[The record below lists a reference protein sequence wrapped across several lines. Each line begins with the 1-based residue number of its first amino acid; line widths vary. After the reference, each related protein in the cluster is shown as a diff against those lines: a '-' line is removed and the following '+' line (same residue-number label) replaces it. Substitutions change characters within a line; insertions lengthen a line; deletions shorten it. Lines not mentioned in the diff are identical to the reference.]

1 MTVESSKSRLHYAI
15 LVAVLV
21 ICVCFSVG
29 YALFGPPDLKASEHG
44 RALLKARDIGASQ
57 AFRNVIQKYPN
68 TYSAKLAA
76 QELPKVLLNEA
87 KKLSK
92 PDLYRDLLKEFPSS
106 NEAKTAKKEL
116 PQLLLRQ
123 ARSSQSVND
132 YFGFLN
138 EFPNEPES
146 VNVKNEIHKIYQ
158 NVIERFRAH
167 FTDTPQQVLFIE
179 KLTAYLE
186 NSGNAIVDVRFVQ
199 HLTKYDDFTS
209 EEPYSWEKEY
219 ILNKLKRFFTD
230 FHNHS
235 IELKEGEPLKDMK
248 EVEQITRPTIAIDFK
263 SDFNGTTYRSQNGD
277 YASGESV
284 TIKITMR
291 IPGES
296 VGFDI
301 SAKGRTPS
309 HFTASSGTDAY
320 RITGE
325 LATDGAF
332 EKLFK
337 QWTPTE

>member
-1 MTVESSKSRLHYAI
+1 MTVESSKSKLHYAI
-15 LVAVLV
+15 PVAVLV

-146 VNVKNEIHKIYQ
+146 ANVKNEIHKIYQ
-158 NVIERFRAH
+158 NAIERFRAH

-179 KLTAYLE
+179 KLAAYLE
-186 NSGNAIVDVRFVQ
+186 NSGNTLVDVRFVQ
-199 HLTKYDDFTS
+199 YLTKNDDYTS
-209 EEPYSWEKEY
+209 EEPYSWDKEY
-219 ILNKLKRFFTD
+219 VLNKLKLLFTD
-230 FHNHS
+230 FHNRS
-235 IELKEGEPLKDMK
+235 LELKEGEPLKDMK
-248 EVEQITRPTIAIDFK
+248 EAEQITRPTIAIDFK
-263 SDFNGTTYRSQNGD
+263 SEFNGAFYSSKSGGF
-277 YASGESV
+277 ASGKNV
-284 TIKITMR
+284 TIKIAMR
-291 IPGES
+291 LPGES

-309 HFTASSGTDAY
+309 RFTVSNKDEAFQK
-320 RITGE
+320 TGE

-337 QWTPTE
+337 QWKQ

>member
-1 MTVESSKSRLHYAI
+1 MTAESSKSRLHYAI
-15 LVAVLV
+15 PVAVLV
-21 ICVCFSVG
+21 IGVCFSLG

-44 RALLKARDIGASQ
+44 RALLIARDVKTSQ

-92 PDLYRDLLKEFPSS
+92 PDLYRDLIKEFPSS
-106 NEAKTAKKEL
+106 NEAKVAKKEL

-123 ARSSQSVND
+123 ARNSQSVMD
-132 YFGFLN
+132 YFSYLS

-146 VNVKNEIHKIYQ
+146 ANVKSEVHKIYQ
-158 NVIERFRAH
+158 NANEQFRSH

-179 KLTAYLE
+179 KLAAYLE
-186 NSGNAIVDVRFVQ
+186 NSGNTTVEVRFVQ
-199 HLTKYDDFTS
+199 YVTKNDDYTT
-209 EEPYSWEKEY
+209 EEPYSWDKEY
-219 ILNKLKRFFTD
+219 VLNKLKPFFKD
-230 FHNHS
+230 FHNRS
-235 IELKEGEPLKDMK
+235 IELKEGEPLKNLK
-248 EVEQITRPTIAIDFK
+248 EAEQITRPTIAIDFK
-263 SDFNGTTYRSQNGD
+263 SEFNGSFYSSKGGGF
-277 YASGESV
+277 ASGENV
-284 TIKITMR
+284 TIKISMR

-296 VGFDI
+296 VSFDL

-309 HFTASSGTDAY
+309 SFTVSNKDEAY
-320 RITGE
+320 QKTGE

-337 QWTPTE
+337 QWKQ